1 MFNGTTIKDK
11 LLQQY
16 LPAIMGVFILGS
28 LLGFFMDTSSL
39 NTGSYYCPPCGCGND
54 HIEFHEEGLCEA
66 CSMPLIAQKSGAF
79 AKAGDFFAEHFRG
92 SSTHGTLY
100 SRVVYPT
107 LFGGIFFGILSV
119 LFFRK
124 KSVEIFLALLVVSLS
139 LFGLKFQT
147 YGTGY
152 ALFSDINMAF
162 LPGSFLM
169 FVGPLLYFHSRNIL
183 ENNFKFERK
192 ELVHFIPGAIFFV
205 AYVIFFLVPLEY
217 KQWQLHTDFDPYIVI
232 IEQFMGLVS
241 IIIYISLVVHGLK
254 EVKKQNT
261 DRKKNEVKWLERL
274 FLATYILIAVWVFNL
289 SINAVFFEL
298 KSSTLTYFSLW
309 VTLCLYLYWIGFEV
323 FRSEKVLIL
332 KQGVKK
338 TVVSSDLD
346 EFKKKVENVMSSDR
360 PFNDPNLTL
369 KKLSEYFDVKPKE
382 LSGLIN
388 IAYQKNFYSLINEYR
403 IEEVKRLLLDNEFEN
418 LTIVAIAEKAGFN
431 SKSSF
436 NSIFKKETGMTPREF
451 KIQNSKEVFATQVAP
466 VIRKEIGDD

>member
-1 MFNGTTIKDK
+1 MPKPSAIIEK
-11 LLQQY
+11 LLQWY
-16 LPAIMGVFILGS
+16 LPVIMVGFMLISIV
-28 LLGFFMDTSSL
+28 GFFANTSSL

-54 HIEFHEEGLCEA
+54 HIEFHEEGFCQS

-79 AKAGDFFAEHFRG
+79 AEAGDFFANHFRG

-100 SRVVYPT
+100 SRVIYPT
-107 LFGGIFFGILSV
+107 LFGGIFFGVLSI

-124 KSVEIFLALLVVSLS
+124 KSVEIFLALLVVCLS
-139 LFGLKFQT
+139 LHGLKFQT

-169 FVGPLLYFHSRNIL
+169 FIGPLIYFHSKKIL
-183 ENNFKFERK
+183 ESSFKFEK
-192 ELVHFIPGAIFFV
+192 KALVHFIPGAIFFI
-205 AYVIFFLVPLEY
+205 AYVVFFLIPLEY

-232 IEQFMGLVS
+232 VEQFAGLIS
-241 IIIYISLVVHGLK
+241 LMIYMTLVVHGLK
-254 EVKKQNT
+254 EIKAHNF
-261 DRKKNEVKWLERL
+261 DRKKKEIKWLERL
-274 FLATYILIAVWVFNL
+274 FLVTYLLIGVWVFNL
-289 SINAVFFEL
+289 SINAIFFEL

-309 VTLCLYLYWIGFEV
+309 VTLCLYLYWIGIEI

-332 KQGVKK
+332 KQGAKK
-338 TVVSSDLD
+338 SIVSSELD
-346 EFKKKVENVMSSDR
+346 EFKRKVEHIMRSER

-369 KKLSEYFDVKPKE
+369 KKLSEYFEIRPKE

-388 IAYQKNFYSLINEYR
+388 SAYQKNFYSLVNEYR
-403 IEEVKRLLLDNEFEN
+403 IEEVKRLLLDNELGN

-451 KIQNSKEVFATQVAP
+451 KIQN
-466 VIRKEIGDD
+466 GY